1 MTSPFETAGFTTY
14 RLPQAA
20 PSAPVSQ
27 TAPAAAPSVS
37 VPNASLNNTPA
48 DTFTPN
54 VAIDRDALKEE
65 LRQEILNEMKT
76 QQELENKAKAAEEKK
91 KNKLGPIKR
100 FKRFIGNVQK
110 AFVTAG
116 EYIAGFFRGTVKGG
130 IAGGILGGGIY
141 AAGKVLEDPAKLTQ
155 TPVAGK
161 LFRNLKIVSNPETL
175 DKSIIAKLLKNKA
188 TAIAVGGAALA
199 IGLAGALWNS
209 SIRANEK
216 RALIEHKYESAPVLR
231 K

>member
-1 MTSPFETAGFTTY
+1 M
-14 RLPQAA
+14 L
-20 PSAPVSQ
+20 
-27 TAPAAAPSVS
+27 
-37 VPNASLNNTPA
+37 
-48 DTFTPN
+48 
-54 VAIDRDALKEE
+54 
-65 LRQEILNEMKT
+65 
-76 QQELENKAKAAEEKK
+76 
-91 KNKLGPIKR
+91 
-100 FKRFIGNVQK
+100 
-110 AFVTAG
+110 
-116 EYIAGFFRGTVKGG
+116 FRS
-130 IAGGILGGGIY
+130 
-141 AAGKVLEDPAKLTQ
+141 AKLTQ

-216 RALIEHKYESAPVLR
+216 RALIEHKYESTPVLR